1 MKKVIIVLLITVL
14 VAGFAFAGTF
24 TGFARIEF
32 GVDLDENEW
41 GFKNT
46 TFGKYT
52 FKFGVDTASV
62 KIGEDHQTDVWAELA
77 AEAEAYIQLTAG
89 TGNLAASAA
98 NITPGAKYTAK
109 ITTANIHVGE
119 ITFGILNAGSAAN
132 FAKSYYD
139 DNNDGS
145 ADYDVVKENGT
156 APGFTVSY
164 KDWKGGFGAQGTW
177 DEDDSDLNTYKIFAH
192 VETPT
197 FKFADDAVTVN
208 AGAYA
213 FLTDKNTFIAG
224 NGYTNFGGG
233 AKAAYAADKFS
244 ASLAADLQLI
254 SRPETALTE
263 KETKFAFE
271 VAANATYDFVS
282 LDLYVAP
289 GAFFGALG
297 YTDDDPI
304 KLDAMVSAAYTF
316 DLTDDVALDVD
327 GYVEVR
333 DALIKGMALYVGSS
347 QATTVKAFTF
357 SLSED
362 LEIDNL
368 ANSDVDVAILL
379 DLGAK
384 VTYTHEKFVAY
395 CKLNTSFD
403 FSADE
408 ALYAL
413 GVEAGIS
420 SEAIVEGAK
429 LALVYKNAAANKIAF
444 KDTKGSVTASCT
456 ISF

>member
-14 VAGFAFAGTF
+14 VAGFAFAGTLK
-24 TGFARIEF
+24 GSAGIEF
-32 GVDLDENEW
+32 GVDFDDQEW
-41 GFKNT
+41 GFKNVVT
-46 TFGKYT
+46 GKYT
-52 FKFGVDTASV
+52 FKFEFDSTKVE
-62 KIGEDHQTDVWAELA
+62 IGADHKTDVWAELK
-77 AEAEAYIQLTAG
+77 AEASAFVSLSNAA
-89 TGNLAASAA
+89 LATNADLA
-98 NITPGAKYTAK
+98 PKYTAK

-119 ITFGILNAGSAAN
+119 ITFGILNAGTAKN
-132 FAKSYYD
+132 FAASYYKTSTGAPVY
-139 DNNDGS
+139 N
-145 ADYDVVKENGT
+145 VVKSVGT
-156 APGFTVSY
+156 APGFTVNY
-164 KDWKGGFGAQGTW
+164 KDWNGGFGAKGTW
-177 DEDDSDLNTYKIFAH
+177 GEDEADNTYSIFAH

-197 FKFADDAVTVN
+197 FKFADEAVTVD

-213 FLTDKNTFIAG
+213 FLLDKNAVSATLFS
-224 NGYTNFGGG
+224 NFGGG
-233 AKAAYAADKFS
+233 FKAAYTADKFS
-244 ASLAADLQLI
+244 ASLGTDLQYI
-254 SRPETALTE
+254 AIPDNG
-263 KETKFAFE
+263 KFAFE

-282 LDLYVAP
+282 LDVYLAP

-297 YTDDDPI
+297 YTDDDPL
-304 KLDAMVSAAYTF
+304 KLDAKVSAAYTF
-316 DLTDDVALDVD
+316 DLTDEIALDVD
-327 GYVEVR
+327 GYAEVR
-333 DALIKGMALYVGSS
+333 DALIKGMTLYVGSS
-347 QATTVKAFTF
+347 QKTTVKAFTF
-357 SLSED
+357 ELSED

-408 ALYAL
+408 ALYEL

-420 SEAIVEGAK
+420 TEAIVEGAK
-429 LALVYKNAAANKIAF
+429 LALVYKNATDDMVAF

>member
-14 VAGFAFAGTF
+14 VAGFAFAGTLK
-24 TGFARIEF
+24 GSAGIEF
-32 GVDLDENEW
+32 GVDFDDQEW
-41 GFKNT
+41 GFKNVVT
-46 TFGKYT
+46 GKYT
-52 FKFGVDTASV
+52 FKFEFDSTKVA
-62 KIGEDHQTDVWAELA
+62 IGEDHQTDVWAELA
-77 AEAEAYIQLTAG
+77 AEASAWVSLSNAA
-89 TGNLAASAA
+89 LATNADLA
-98 NITPGAKYTAK
+98 PKYTAK
-109 ITTANIHVGE
+109 ITKANIHVGE
-119 ITFGILNAGSAAN
+119 ITFGILNAGTAKN
-132 FAKSYYD
+132 FAASYYK
-139 DNNDGS
+139 NASGNPV
-145 ADYDVVKENGT
+145 YNVVKSVGT

-164 KDWKGGFGAQGTW
+164 KDWNGGFGAQGTW
-177 DEDDSDLNTYKIFAH
+177 DADDSDLNTYKIFAH

-197 FKFADDAVTVN
+197 FKFADDAVTVD

-213 FLTDKNTFIAG
+213 FAIDKNYVGDDF
-224 NGYTNFGGG
+224 TNFGGG
-233 AKAAYAADKFS
+233 FKAAYAADKFS
-244 ASLAADLQLI
+244 AFVGTDLQYMKLGD
-254 SRPETALTE
+254 EG
-263 KETKFAFE
+263 KFAFE

-282 LDLYVAP
+282 LDVYVAP

-297 YTDDDPI
+297 YTDDDPV
-304 KLDAMVSAAYTF
+304 KLDAKVSAAYTF
-316 DLTDDVALDVD
+316 DLTDDIALDVD

-347 QATTVKAFTF
+347 QSTTVKAFTF
-357 SLSED
+357 ELSED

-395 CKLNTSFD
+395 CKLGTSFD

-408 ALYAL
+408 ALYEL

-420 SEAIVEGAK
+420 TEAIVEGAK
-429 LALVYKNAAANKIAF
+429 LALVYKNATDDMVAF